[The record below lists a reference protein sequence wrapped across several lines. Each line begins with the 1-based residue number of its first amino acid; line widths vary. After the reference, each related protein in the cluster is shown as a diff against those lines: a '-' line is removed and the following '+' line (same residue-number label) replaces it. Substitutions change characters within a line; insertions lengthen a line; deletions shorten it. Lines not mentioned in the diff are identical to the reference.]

1 MNIEDRIAEELLHIT
16 TSAVY
21 KPKNIYLG
29 ELEFQEVLDWVS
41 ELYGFRFSNIDGSNE
56 GLEVMGLNLF
66 EVKTKSH
73 FNITR

>member
-1 MNIEDRIAEELLHIT
+1 MNIEDRIAEEMLHLT
-16 TSAVY
+16 ARGDT
-21 KPKNIYLG
+21 PKNIYLG
-29 ELEFQEVLDWVS
+29 ELELQELRCWVN
-41 ELYGFRFSNIDGSNE
+41 ELYGFNFSNIDGSNE